1 MGKFIELH
9 RFPLAGG
16 DAYPML
22 LNLDDVSGFVPG
34 DNETIVSLR
43 RVPNAMDMSVFRVAE
58 SYDAI
63 SAMLTKYIGVYK
75 CEEG

>member
-22 LNLDDVSGFVPG
+22 LNLDDVSGFVP
-34 DNETIVSLR
+34 DNNGTIVSLR
-43 RVPNAMDMSVFRVAE
+43 RRPNAKEMSVFSVAE

-63 SAMLTKYIGVYK
+63 SAMLAKYIGVYK

>member
-1 MGKFIELH
+1 MGKFVELH

-34 DNETIVSLR
+34 DNGTIVSLR
-43 RVPNAMDMSVFRVAE
+43 RVPNAKEMSVFSVAE

-63 SAMLTKYIGVYK
+63 SAMLAKYIGVYTY
-75 CEEG
+75 EEG

>member
-16 DAYPML
+16 DAHPML
-22 LNLDDVSGFVPG
+22 LNLDDVSGIAPA

-63 SAMLTKYIGVYK
+63 SAMLAKYIGVYS
-75 CEEG
+75 CGEG

>member
-1 MGKFIELH
+1 MGKFVELH

-34 DNETIVSLR
+34 NNGTIVSLR
-43 RVPNAMDMSVFRVAE
+43 RVPKAKEMSIFSVAE

-63 SAMLTKYIGVYK
+63 SAMLAKYIGVCT